1 MNIITDENVSRYI
14 LERLRE
20 QGHQVTRFIELGP
33 RGSLDPIV
41 LAVATQGNALL
52 ITNDKD
58 FGELV
63 YHQRLAHSGVLLI
76 RLSKL
81 TFEEEA
87 EAVAQVVQEYGE
99 NLLDAFTAIKH
110 CGKPRIR
117 KRIPQPHTKK
127 TGGAGKQS

>member
-14 LERLRE
+14 LERLRA
-20 QGHQVTRFIELGP
+20 QGHQVTRFIEPGP

-41 LAVATQGNALL
+41 LAIATQGNALL

-81 TFEEEA
+81 SLEEEA
-87 EAVAQVVQEYGE
+87 EAVTQVVGE
-99 NLLDAFTAIKH
+99 HGEELLDAFTVIKQR
-110 CGKPRIR
+110 GKPRIR
-117 KRIPQPHTKK
+117 RNIT
-127 TGGAGKQS
+127 